1 LNFVELFF
9 DLGEEFFMSEIP
21 CSHYNDILSNIVFL
35 FILHDHIPSDIL
47 DIVNA
52 TQNRQAHN
60 MIPVG
65 CVTL

>member
-1 LNFVELFF
+1 
-9 DLGEEFFMSEIP
+9 MSEIP